1 MGDFVDPVLTTPPL
15 ELQQEAVARFLA
27 SGEFSRSPNLE
38 KIFRYLTQEYFA
50 GRSGEIKEFTIATEA
65 LGRGVDFDPKR
76 DSIVRV
82 EMHRLRRRLR
92 EYYARVAGNE
102 TVHIGLPEKSYAPE
116 FSYASGSAPPAA
128 SEYAITDTQ
137 PDETAPQPA
146 PQTAL
151 ETVAVPLEVS
161 SISTVSRQARW
172 HWTLA
177 GLAMVAAIF
186 LVWRFWSADNTPSAA
201 APSTPSTLPASQPSP
216 AIPPGSEIRILAG
229 RTGGRFVDRFG
240 QTWLADQFA
249 TGGNAVPVSKE
260 IRTMGLDP
268 NLFAGMREGDFT
280 YDIPLADQ
288 PYEMTLYFAESE
300 YGGEN
305 PVGGADASRSFHV
318 QINGKPA
325 LNNFDPITSGN
336 EWGAAT
342 AKVFRDLRPAEDGKL
357 HLRFQSSFSGKAF
370 VNAIELRP
378 GIEGRLRPIRLTCQP
393 QAFRDSQNR
402 VWQPNVYFHGGKQIT
417 RPMGAPVERD
427 GDLFRGE
434 RYGRFSFAIPVAPGS
449 YTVKLYFWEYWWGP
463 GRPGLGGKGSRQFSV
478 FANFKPLVENLDIV
492 AQSDENQFLVKTFTG
507 IRPDTEGRINLDFV
521 PQVNYAMVNALEIL
535 DEGKP

>member
-15 ELQQEAVARFLA
+15 ESQQEAVARFLA

-38 KIFRYLTQEYFA
+38 KIFRYLTHEYFS

-92 EYYARVAGNE
+92 EYYARAAGTE
-102 TVHIGLPEKSYAPE
+102 PILIGLPEKSYVPE
-116 FSYASGSAPPAA
+116 FSYANGAAPLMAA
-128 SEYAITDTQ
+128 DVGLTENQSLEAT
-137 PDETAPQPA
+137 PR
-146 PQTAL
+146 TAL
-151 ETVAVPLEVS
+151 EAIPIAVEVPLA
-161 SISTVSRQARW
+161 ITPPDRTRW
-172 HWTLA
+172 RWALA
-177 GLAMVAAIF
+177 GLGLIAAII
-186 LVWRFWSADNTPSAA
+186 LVWQFWPAANTPSVA
-201 APSTPSTLPASQPSP
+201 SPSTLPASQPSP
-216 AIPPGSEIRILAG
+216 TIPPGSEIRILAG
-229 RTGGRFVDRFG
+229 RSGGRFVDRFG

-249 TGGNAVPVSKE
+249 SGGNAVPVTKE

-305 PVGGADASRSFHV
+305 PVGGADASRTFHV

-336 EWGAAT
+336 EWGTAT

-434 RYGRFSFAIPVAPGS
+434 RYGRFNFAIPVAPGS

-463 GRPGLGGKGSRQFSV
+463 GRPGLGGKGSRKFSV
-478 FANFKPLVENLDIV
+478 FANFKPLIEDLDIV

-507 IRPDTEGRINLDFV
+507 IRPDSEGRINLDFV